1 MNYNTVNKI
10 RRRKPLK
17 VESEGVWDDIMSNDN
32 DSKIIDI
39 GIILTS
45 YCMYFYIIIH
55 LVRILKRF
63 KIMLDL

>member
-1 MNYNTVNKI
+1 MNYITIHKI

-45 YCMYFYIIIH
+45 YCMYFYIIIR
-55 LVRILKRF
+55 LVRISIKTF
-63 KIMLDL
+63 